1 MNPIYRFF
9 LGYSG
14 NLAGQAWPD
23 ELLGKGML
31 PGGSFINAPHNY
43 TSGKITLPRGADL
56 VKLIRLDG
64 TYPMSVSAYG
74 SGGEVL
80 SYVAELRTADGY
92 NAVFNVPAGTAYIRY
107 GVQNTAKETLDVR
120 AGRYASPVYKSD
132 LAVEYAQETGE
143 LFYRPKLSGQLTFT
157 GCDYA
162 DIAAADFD
170 TTFMLDLDISTDG
183 GRTWRAVLEGQ
194 FHKTDCEFD
203 YADSRATAE
212 IETRDRYSKLLDG
225 LETEFRLTKLPIAVR
240 RLVMQKRP
248 LVQLYSP
255 GDSVVACFLSGM
267 YWEQDATATD
277 DAEALGNYHFDC
289 PNVFMEIGINFI
301 SGGGYEDAYGTYYGN
316 VPNPYGTRWSAQA
329 HNADGSYYVELS
341 AEYMDSSIDP
351 RWAYAF
357 ALYKSDGTLV
367 TSDLVPLVTDF
378 AKPGADFN
386 TDYSNSFRYSYH
398 SFGVYARVLCD
409 VDSIDGKTTYPVP
422 SDDIVADNK
431 HYRYAIGYGIHD
443 VYISSNFSDEPTEW
457 GMNDAG
463 KYFMPPYVP
472 GIDFLPVAQSTWGDY
487 SLWRSPVW
495 DNVFEQEG
503 RKDYVLKD
511 AYLVADCIAAL
522 LKEIDPSVTHAAT
535 AEYSRFFYGESTDGG
550 KLQQLLLTQKT
561 NITNGEYTQPAQN
574 TPITLKTL
582 LDMYKNVFKCY
593 WYVEDGKLKIEQV
606 EFFRNG
612 GSYDGTGAV
621 GYDLA
626 KLALPRNGKSWAY
639 GMEAYKF
646 DKPDMA
652 ERYVFSWMDEV
663 SEPFE
668 GMPLEVLSPYVSKGK
683 KEEINISNFTSD
695 IDFMLLDPE
704 AISDD
709 GYALFFAVPGEAV
722 DTSGGILDYVVT
734 SGTDGITEPRL
745 PVRSVFRGQQAA
757 LDVSATGGGTAAV
770 LFFDGGGS
778 LIGGS
783 LPSFVADGT
792 RRQLQLEIPQEA
804 ASMAFMAMGAVNAS
818 VFGLYC
824 HGLPQLPYV
833 RVVMDGVE
841 HDLQNGL
848 LSFAHL
854 QAAYW
859 RYDMPAP
866 RLKINGSETTALSIE
881 RKKTQAATYPAQL
894 PYDPLLLVRTPV
906 GDGQVKEASISLSSL
921 TAKTTLKY
929 DTE

>member
-23 ELLGKGML
+23 EKPGKGML
-31 PGGSFINAPHNY
+31 PGGSFINAPGNY

-64 TYPMSVSAYG
+64 TNPMSVSAYG

-92 NAVFNVPAGTAYIRY
+92 NAVFKVPAGTAYIRY
-107 GVQNTAKETLDVR
+107 GVQKTAKETLDVC
-120 AGRYASPVYKSD
+120 AGRYASPVYKSG

-143 LFYRPKLSGQLTFT
+143 LFYRPKLSGQLAFT

-170 TTFMLDLDISTDG
+170 TTFILDLEISTDG
-183 GRTWRAVLEGQ
+183 GRTWRAVLDGQ

-203 YADSRATAE
+203 YADRRATADV
-212 IETRDRYSKLLDG
+212 ETRDRYTKLLDG

-248 LVQLYSP
+248 LVQAYVP
-255 GDSVVACFLSGM
+255 GDSVVSCFLSGM
-267 YWEQDATATD
+267 HWEQDATATD
-277 DAEALGNYHFDC
+277 DAKALGNYHFAC
-289 PNVFMEIGINFI
+289 PNVFMEISINFI
-301 SGGGYEDAYGTYYGN
+301 SGGNHEDAYGTYYGN
-316 VPNPYGTRWSAQA
+316 VPNPAGTSWSAEA
-329 HNADGSYYVELS
+329 HNAAGTYYVKLS
-341 AEYMDSSIDP
+341 AEFMSSSIDP
-351 RWAYAF
+351 RWAYTF
-357 ALYKSDGTLV
+357 MLYKSDGTLV
-367 TSDLVPLVTDF
+367 ASDLVPLITDF
-378 AKPGADFN
+378 TQPGADFN
-386 TDYSNSFRYSYH
+386 TDYSNTFRYSYR
-398 SFGVYARVLCD
+398 STGVYTRMVCD
-409 VDSIDGKTTYPVP
+409 VTAIDGTATYPV
-422 SDDIVADNK
+422 SADDIVADNK
-431 HYRYAIGYGIHD
+431 HYRYVIDYCLHN
-443 VYISSNFSDEPTEW
+443 VYLSTNFSDEPTEW
-457 GMNDAG
+457 GMNDEG
-463 KYFMPPYVP
+463 RYFLPPYVP
-472 GIDFLPVAQSTWGDY
+472 GMDFLPVAQSTWGDY
-487 SLWRSPVW
+487 SLWYNPVW
-495 DNVFEQEG
+495 DSVFELEG

-511 AYLVADCIAAL
+511 SYLVADAIAAL
-522 LKEIDPSVTHAAT
+522 LKEIDPTVTHAAS
-535 AEYSRFFYGESTDGG
+535 AEYSQYFYGENTDGG
-550 KLQQLLLTQKT
+550 RLQQLLMTQKT
-561 NITNGEYTQPAQN
+561 NITNGEYAQPAQN

-593 WYVEDGKLKIEQV
+593 WFIEDGKLKIEQV

-612 GSYDGTGAV
+612 GTYEGTGTI
-621 GYDLA
+621 GYDLT
-626 KLALPRNGKSWAY
+626 KTTLPRSGKAWAY
-639 GMEAYKF
+639 GMEPYQF

-683 KEEINISNFTSD
+683 KEEINISDFTSD

-704 AISDD
+704 AINDD
-709 GYALFFAVPGEAV
+709 GYALFFAVPGKAV
-722 DTSGGILDYVVT
+722 ETTGGILDYVMT
-734 SGTDGITEPRL
+734 SGTDSLTEPRL
-745 PVRSVFRGQQAA
+745 PVRPAFQGQQAA

-770 LFFDGGGS
+770 LFFSSDGS
-778 LIGGS
+778 MIGGNF
-783 LPSFVADGT
+783 PSFAADGV
-792 RRQLQLEIPQEA
+792 RRQLQLAIPQGA
-804 ASMAFMAMGAVNAS
+804 ASMAFAAMGAVKAS

-824 HGLPQLPYV
+824 YGLPQLPYV

-854 QAAYW
+854 QTAYW

-866 RLKINGSETTALSIE
+866 RLKINGSETRALSIE
-881 RKKTQAATYPAQL
+881 RKKTQEATYPAQL
-894 PYDPLLLVRTPV
+894 PYDPMLLVRTPV

>member
-1 MNPIYRFF
+1 MNPVYRFF

-14 NLAGQAWPD
+14 NIAGQAWPD
-23 ELLGKGML
+23 EQPGKGML
-31 PGGSFINAPHNY
+31 PGGSFINAPGSY

-107 GVQNTAKETLDVR
+107 GVQETAKETLDVR

-248 LVQLYSP
+248 LVQIYSP

-289 PNVFMEIGINFI
+289 PNVFMEVKLSSLGDGHEGAGIYVGDITNEAPGPTGDWTATLH
-301 SGGGYEDAYGTYYGN
+301 STDGLYYMTYASSFYNG
-316 VPNPYGTRWSAQA
+316 Q
-329 HNADGSYYVELS
+329 HNASINIYAETSRERLGEYFLPDGAISHVPGIYIENAELKPS
-341 AEYMDSSIDP
+341 GTAEI
-351 RWAYAF
+351 R
-357 ALYKSDGTLV
+357 T
-367 TSDLVPLVTDF
+367 
-378 AKPGADFN
+378 
-386 TDYSNSFRYSYH
+386 
-398 SFGVYARVLCD
+398 FGVYARVLCD
-409 VDSIDGKTTYPVP
+409 VDSIDGTATYPVP

-431 HYRYAIGYGIHD
+431 HYIRAVGYAIHD

-457 GMNDAG
+457 GMNDDG

-472 GIDFLPVAQSTWGDY
+472 GMDFLPVAQSTWGDY

-626 KLALPRNGKSWAY
+626 NLALPRNGKTWAY
-639 GMEAYKF
+639 GMGAYKF

-668 GMPLEVLSPYVSKGK
+668 GLPLEVLSPYVTKGK
-683 KEEINISNFTSD
+683 KEEVNISNFTSD
-695 IDFMLLDPE
+695 IDYMLLDPE

-722 DTSGGILDYVVT
+722 DTSGGILDYVAT

-745 PVRSVFRGQQAA
+745 PVRTLFQGQQAE

-778 LIGGS
+778 MLGGS
-783 LPSFVADGT
+783 FPSFAADGT

-866 RLKINGSETTALSIE
+866 RLKINGAEYAALSIE

-921 TAKTTLKY
+921 IAKTTLKY